1 MSFPFIPSDQLQ
13 RMITNQLLQGLKQGP
28 GAAPFNPVP
37 YQLQQIQ
44 SQMQAQTI
52 TTPTQIITPINPP
65 GIIPPVPHNNLPGCY

>member
-1 MSFPFIPSDQLQ
+1 MNPSFIPADQLQ
-13 RMITNQLLQGLKQGP
+13 RMITNQLFQGLKQGP

-52 TTPTQIITPINPP
+52 AAPTQIITPINPP
-65 GIIPPVPHNNLPGCY
+65 GIMPPVPHNNLPGCY